1 MCDLLALAPGI
12 AAGGS
17 GPDRAAGSFHM
28 GKLWMPDFSNHDH
41 DYDGRPPVGWH
52 DDDPL
57 LERLCRYHPE
67 RIPDELRARFQGD
80 YMRARAPLVA
90 AALSLHSAKS
100 ADHDDALLAVAV

>member
-1 MCDLLALAPGI
+1 MP
-12 AAGGS
+12 
-17 GPDRAAGSFHM
+17 SFHA
-28 GKLWMPDFSNHDH
+28 PHDH
-41 DYDGRPPVGWH
+41 DYDGRPTVGWH

-67 RIPDELRARFQGD
+67 RVPDELRARFQGD

-90 AALSLHSAKS
+90 AALSLHPAKS

>member
-1 MCDLLALAPGI
+1 MPSQHAP
-12 AAGGS
+12 
-17 GPDRAAGSFHM
+17 
-28 GKLWMPDFSNHDH
+28 HDH

-57 LERLCRYHPE
+57 LEQLCRYHPE

-90 AALSLHSAKS
+90 AALSLHPTEP
-100 ADHDDALLAVAV
+100 ADHDDARLAVAV

>member
-1 MCDLLALAPGI
+1 
-12 AAGGS
+12 
-17 GPDRAAGSFHM
+17 
-28 GKLWMPDFSNHDH
+28 MPSQHASHDH
-41 DYDGRPPVGWH
+41 DYDGRPPVGWQ
-52 DDDPL
+52 DDDAL

-90 AALSLHSAKS
+90 AALSLHPAKS